1 MEALGI
7 EPKTGSEKAATNR
20 LNMYRKQLVTH
31 LIQAGPEKKVANRIA
46 KASFLAAYEQSE
58 KRGSI
63 AKKSDEEINFMM
75 PSRQLT
81 ARSLQRQKT
90 GQFQPEQPKIFFTA
104 FLQLTSMANF
114 DCLIEFPLQTW
125 FLLFAMWFAAGRVS
139 DPRRTADGP
148 HLPTPRSSPRASLTT
163 GR

>member
-1 MEALGI
+1 
-7 EPKTGSEKAATNR
+7 
-20 LNMYRKQLVTH
+20 MYRKQLVTH

-63 AKKSDEEINFMM
+63 AKKTDEEINFMM
-75 PSRQLT
+75 PKRQLT

-125 FLLFAMWFAAGRVS
+125 FLLFAMW
-139 DPRRTADGP
+139 
-148 HLPTPRSSPRASLTT
+148 
-163 GR
+163 